1 MFGSLLGKEYL
12 CTRKQQDAYLL
23 KAKVQQKIKLCK

>member
-1 MFGSLLGKEYL
+1 MFGSLNIFAYL

-23 KAKVQQKIKLCK
+23 KAKVQQKIKICK

>member
-1 MFGSLLGKEYL
+1 MFGNLLGKEYL
-12 CTRKQQDAYLL
+12 CTRKHQVTHIL